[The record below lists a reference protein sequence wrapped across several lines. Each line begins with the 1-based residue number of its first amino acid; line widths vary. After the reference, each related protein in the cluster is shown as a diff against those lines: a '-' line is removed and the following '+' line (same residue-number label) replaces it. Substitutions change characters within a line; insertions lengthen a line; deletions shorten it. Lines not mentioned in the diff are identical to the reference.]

1 MYIIHN
7 SSSESTHLT
16 NLGEGNFAAARVLAN
31 DQGHYFASGLQ
42 PNVYCI
48 ANQGEDHDYTGA
60 VWLMNVLLDADCE
73 GGMCQAIGRVP
84 CNKDVEEQDWY
95 KNDSEMML
103 YASYLED
110 DNYIQIQN
118 PYWLTEFATFIS
130 DDMTADFQAVLMGTM
145 AMFLVAVNMKERSYL
160 LIASVFVIF
169 AAVLYL
175 TGVLNPYSVMI
186 RKIKKELRRFPKVP
200 SYTEWSKPA
209 NADEK
214 DS

>member
-1 MYIIHN
+1 MGA
-7 SSSESTHLT
+7 
-16 NLGEGNFAAARVLAN
+16 LG
-31 DQGHYFASGLQ
+31 
-42 PNVYCI
+42 
-48 ANQGEDHDYTGA
+48 
-60 VWLMNVLLDADCE
+60 
-73 GGMCQAIGRVP
+73 IGR
-84 CNKDVEEQDWY
+84 CRIEHLLFEGDRIAAFREMICCYTKEQRQ
-95 KNDSEMML
+95 KGNHPAEML
-103 YASYLED
+103 
-110 DNYIQIQN
+110 
-118 PYWLTEFATFIS
+118 
-130 DDMTADFQAVLMGTM
+130 VLGAM

-186 RKIKKELRRFPKVP
+186 RKIKKELKRFPKVP

>member
-1 MYIIHN
+1 
-7 SSSESTHLT
+7 
-16 NLGEGNFAAARVLAN
+16 
-31 DQGHYFASGLQ
+31 
-42 PNVYCI
+42 
-48 ANQGEDHDYTGA
+48 
-60 VWLMNVLLDADCE
+60 MNVLLDADCE

>member
-1 MYIIHN
+1 MAEKLQAKEYH
-7 SSSESTHLT
+7 ESDT
-16 NLGEGNFAAARVLAN
+16 
-31 DQGHYFASGLQ
+31 
-42 PNVYCI
+42 
-48 ANQGEDHDYTGA
+48 
-60 VWLMNVLLDADCE
+60 
-73 GGMCQAIGRVP
+73 
-84 CNKDVEEQDWY
+84 Y
-95 KNDSEMML
+95 KNDDRTVRTSLEKYKEELHISEEHMNWLMYLQDIRGLPKEQRQKGNHPAEML
-103 YASYLED
+103 
-110 DNYIQIQN
+110 
-118 PYWLTEFATFIS
+118 
-130 DDMTADFQAVLMGTM
+130 VLGAM

-186 RKIKKELRRFPKVP
+186 RKIKKELKRFPKVP

>member
-1 MYIIHN
+1 MVNANTDSFRSVGTSPVVIACAVIAVVA
-7 SSSESTHLT
+7 L
-16 NLGEGNFAAARVLAN
+16 VLR
-31 DQGHYFASGLQ
+31 
-42 PNVYCI
+42 
-48 ANQGEDHDYTGA
+48 
-60 VWLMNVLLDADCE
+60 VLLD
-73 GGMCQAIGRVP
+73 G
-84 CNKDVEEQDWY
+84 KEELHISEEHMNWLMYLQDIRGLP
-95 KNDSEMML
+95 KEQRQKGNHPAEML
-103 YASYLED
+103 
-110 DNYIQIQN
+110 
-118 PYWLTEFATFIS
+118 
-130 DDMTADFQAVLMGTM
+130 VLGAM

-186 RKIKKELRRFPKVP
+186 RKIKKELKRFPKVP

>member
-1 MYIIHN
+1 MDVAKKMEGSPCGLPSFGLVWVEGGVVEVLLHGFKAN
-7 SSSESTHLT
+7 SQFC
-16 NLGEGNFAAARVLAN
+16 GEFAELMRVDPVAAASRRRACSKATSTCVMVCVLQELHISEEHMN
-31 DQGHYFASGLQ
+31 
-42 PNVYCI
+42 
-48 ANQGEDHDYTGA
+48 
-60 VWLMNVLLDADCE
+60 WLMYLQDIRGLPKEQRQKGNHPAEMPVLGA
-73 GGMCQAIGRVP
+73 
-84 CNKDVEEQDWY
+84 
-95 KNDSEMML
+95 
-103 YASYLED
+103 
-110 DNYIQIQN
+110 
-118 PYWLTEFATFIS
+118 
-130 DDMTADFQAVLMGTM
+130 M